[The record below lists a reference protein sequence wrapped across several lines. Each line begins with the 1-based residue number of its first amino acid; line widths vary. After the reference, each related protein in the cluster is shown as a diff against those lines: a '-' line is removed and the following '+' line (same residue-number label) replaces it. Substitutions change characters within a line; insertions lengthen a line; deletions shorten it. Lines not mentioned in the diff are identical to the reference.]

1 MRQGGLLVVPAMLLA
16 AASPTN
22 AAETVTY
29 TYDALG
35 RLTSVAHSG
44 GDNAGMTQSFSYDA
58 AGNRTQYQV
67 TGSKNRGLSAGIIV
81 LPLNGF
87 TIIPLGPTAQ

>member
-1 MRQGGLLVVPAMLLA
+1 MRFLPLRASVLVAALLA
-16 AASPTN
+16 ATSLS

-35 RLTSVAHSG
+35 RLVKVEHAGGSNSG
-44 GDNAGMTQSFSYDA
+44 MQQTTTFDP
-58 AGNRTQYQV
+58 AGNRSNYTV
-67 TGSKNRGLSAGIIV
+67 TGARIRVIV

-87 TIIPLGPTAQ
+87 TIIPLGPQ

>member
-1 MRQGGLLVVPAMLLA
+1 MRQAKWFVAPAMVLA
-16 AASPTN
+16 LAPPAN

-35 RLTSVAHSG
+35 RLTGVSHSG
-44 GDNAGMTQSFSYDA
+44 GDNSGMTQSFRYDP
-58 AGNRTQYQV
+58 AGNRTQYEV
-67 TGSKNRGLSAGIIV
+67 TGSKNRGLSAGGVIV

-87 TIIPLGPTAQ
+87 TIIPLGPAQ

>member
-1 MRQGGLLVVPAMLLA
+1 MRFLPLRASLAVAALLA
-16 AASPTN
+16 ATSLS

-35 RLTSVAHSG
+35 RVKKVEYVD
-44 GDNAGMTQSFSYDA
+44 GDNDGMKQTFTLDP
-58 AGNRTQYQV
+58 AGNRENYTI
-67 TGSKNRGLSAGIIV
+67 TGSKNRGAMRVIV

-87 TIIPLGPTAQ
+87 TIIPLTQ